1 MNKTFTLTEENREQV
16 VRETTEHINGY
27 IVHRYIRIKNGRK
40 PRRVLVVDNPYRGFG
55 AVDIIVQHKLDDNDN
70 ITGEFDFTINNGA
83 WNINSKEAEEQLVKY
98 CGAVLCVRQL
108 ERTDWDKV
116 PVVYIKDED

>member
-27 IVHRYIRIKNGRK
+27 IVRRYIRIKNLK
-40 PRRVLVVDNPYRGFG
+40 ASRVLTVENSNSGFG
-55 AVDIIVQHKLDDNDN
+55 AVNIYVQSKMDDKYHE
-70 ITGEFDFTINNGA
+70 TGEFEFTINNGA